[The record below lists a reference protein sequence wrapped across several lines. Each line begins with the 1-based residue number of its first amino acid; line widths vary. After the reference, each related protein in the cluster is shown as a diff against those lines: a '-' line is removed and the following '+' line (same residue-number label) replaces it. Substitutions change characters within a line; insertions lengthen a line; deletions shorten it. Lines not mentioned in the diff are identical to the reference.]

1 MAGLQITLIFN
12 ISVVFV
18 AALLGVVTFLSLL
31 RRLRQRRRETLA
43 DIFAAFSD
51 ETRPMTAIEESQQF
65 VPLNIESKPAKQ
77 LPPLPNT
84 ANLKTQ
90 ITSTDHLL
98 LSIEPLEGPT
108 RDQRNVQKLIDFLKQ
123 ETAATEP
130 IQKVG

>member
-65 VPLNIESKPAKQ
+65 VPIKADPKPAKQ

-90 ITSTDHLL
+90 TSSTDHLL

-123 ETAATEP
+123 ETAASEP

>member
-1 MAGLQITLIFN
+1 MAGLQLTLIFN

-31 RRLRQRRRETLA
+31 RRQRRRETLA

-65 VPLNIESKPAKQ
+65 VPIKVDPKPAKQ

-84 ANLKTQ
+84 AQLKNQTN
-90 ITSTDHLL
+90 SADHLL
-98 LSIEPLEGPT
+98 LSIEPLDGPT

-123 ETAATEP
+123 EVADTEP

>member
-1 MAGLQITLIFN
+1 MAGLQINLIFN

-18 AALLGVVTFLSLL
+18 AALLGVVSFLSLL

-65 VPLNIESKPAKQ
+65 VPIQAEPKPAKL

-84 ANLKTQ
+84 ALLKNQ
-90 ITSTDHLL
+90 ASSTDHLL
-98 LSIEPLEGPT
+98 LSIEPLDGPT
-108 RDQRNVQKLIDFLKQ
+108 RDQRNVQKLINFLKQ
-123 ETAATEP
+123 ETADAEP

>member
-31 RRLRQRRRETLA
+31 RRLRRRETLA

-65 VPLNIESKPAKQ
+65 VPVKVDPKPAKQ

-84 ANLKTQ
+84 AQLKTQ
-90 ITSTDHLL
+90 TASTDHLL
-98 LSIEPLEGPT
+98 LAIEPLEGPT

-123 ETAATEP
+123 ETADTEP
-130 IQKVG
+130 IQKVS

>member
-31 RRLRQRRRETLA
+31 RRRRQRRRETLA

-65 VPLNIESKPAKQ
+65 VPIKVDPKPAKQ

-84 ANLKTQ
+84 ALLKNQTN
-90 ITSTDHLL
+90 SADHLL
-98 LSIEPLEGPT
+98 LSIE
-108 RDQRNVQKLIDFLKQ
+108 
-123 ETAATEP
+123 
-130 IQKVG
+130 